1 MPTIKVTDENFD
13 QVVLKSE
20 KPFLQRFTA
29 EWCGQSPLIYLEGT
43 IFLFGPCK
51 MIAPLLEELS
61 VELSDKLT
69 FGVQNI
75 DEEPNV
81 PTRFG
86 VRGIPTLLLF
96 KGGKVLDT
104 KVGASSKQQIKDW
117 ILSKIQLRF
126 RTSPIKYSDPVMMMI
141 AFGSSFAIS

>member
-1 MPTIKVTDENFD
+1 
-13 QVVLKSE
+13 
-20 KPFLQRFTA
+20 
-29 EWCGQSPLIYLEGT
+29 
-43 IFLFGPCK
+43 

-61 VELSDKLT
+61 VELGDKVS
-69 FGVQNI
+69 FGVHTI
-75 DEEPNV
+75 DDAPHT

-117 ILSKIQLRF
+117 ILSKI
-126 RTSPIKYSDPVMMMI
+126 
-141 AFGSSFAIS
+141 

>member
-1 MPTIKVTDENFD
+1 MATIKVTDENFD
-13 QVVLKSE
+13 QIVLKSD
-20 KPFLQRFTA
+20 KPFVQRFTA
-29 EWCGQSPLIYLEGT
+29 EWC
-43 IFLFGPCK
+43 GPCK

-61 VELSDKLT
+61 VEFADKIS
-69 FGVQNI
+69 FGVHDI
-75 DEEPNV
+75 DSDPNT

-117 ILSKIQLRF
+117 ILSKI
-126 RTSPIKYSDPVMMMI
+126 
-141 AFGSSFAIS
+141 